1 MVDEGALFGGV
12 LGWGTGVLIKKKP
25 RTYSSP
31 FFFFLSEGSPKSL
44 GKRDAM
50 LDFLSST

>member
-1 MVDEGALFGGV
+1 MVDEGALFCGV

-31 FFFFLSEGSPKSL
+31 FFFLSEGSPKSL

>member
-31 FFFFLSEGSPKSL
+31 FFFFFYLKDPP
-44 GKRDAM
+44 RA
-50 LDFLSST
+50 

>member
-1 MVDEGALFGGV
+1 MVDEGALLGGT

-25 RTYSSP
+25 RMYSSS
-31 FFFFLSEGSPKSL
+31 FFFFKFAGSPKNL